1 MNFKIDLQLFG
12 GGSSTTTQTYE
23 PSDYELQLQKSQADY
38 ADAVAPN
45 ALWLN
50 NIARDV
56 LADSLG
62 TIQVDY
68 DALNKQAAAQNQEGL
83 DYLRQ
88 AVRNNDNALS
98 MASNELGKLY
108 ASVPEYVD
116 SYVSKTD
123 GLFSDT
129 SKATNDYNQQLANLI
144 PQYSK
149 TAQAGIDS
157 ANRANAGLEGI
168 ASKYSNIYDKYEGVR
183 NNLINGEL
191 PSAYLQNM
199 QDAIAGTLKSTAG
212 EGLNNLA
219 NRGVLN
225 SSVTQ
230 KVLDNISKNAA
241 TATAQNYLN
250 NINTIGGLLTSG
262 TSDAVNLLGGQGNI
276 YNQQYANI
284 GNALDR
290 NITALNQQGN
300 LTQQQLN
307 NVFQN
312 NRFGLDVYNSQF
324 NNQMSG
330 LNAQQGLLNQ
340 YMNNVQS
347 VNAQR
352 GNVGQNIVGNATNG
366 ITTAAAAQEAAQTPA
381 SNLWNMSLGLNG
393 STTGALAAAA
403 GKGTTTTKQS
413 GGGGLFSGLLGGLF

>member
-12 GGSSTTTQTYE
+12 GGGGSTTQTYE
-23 PSDYELQLQKSQADY
+23 PSEYELQLQKSQADY

-116 SYVSKTD
+116 SYVSKTN

-330 LNAQQGLLNQ
+330 LNAQRGLLDQ

-393 STTGALAAAA
+393 STTGALSAAA
-403 GKGTTTTKQS
+403 GKGKTTTSQS

>member
-1 MNFKIDLQLFG
+1 
-12 GGSSTTTQTYE
+12 
-23 PSDYELQLQKSQADY
+23 LQKSQADY

-98 MASNELGKLY
+98 MASNVLGDLY

-168 ASKYSNIYDKYEGVR
+168 ASKYSDIYDKYEGVR

-262 TSDAVNLLGGQGNI
+262 TSDAVNLLGNKGNI

-312 NRFGLDVYNSQF
+312 NKFGLDVYNSQF

-330 LNAQQGLLNQ
+330 LKAQQGLFDQ

-352 GNVGQNIVGNATNG
+352 GNVGQNIIGNATNG

-393 STTGALAAAA
+393 STTGALSAAA
-403 GKGTTTTKQS
+403 GKGKTTTTQS

>member
-1 MNFKIDLQLFG
+1 MNFKMDLQLFG
-12 GGSSTTTQTYE
+12 GGSSSTTQVYE
-23 PSDYELQLQKSQADY
+23 PTEYEKQLQKSQADY

-56 LADSLG
+56 LANSLG

-88 AVRNNDNALS
+88 AVSNNDKALS

-108 ASVPEYVD
+108 TSVPEYVD

-149 TAQAGIDS
+149 TAQAGIDA

-312 NRFGLDVYNSQF
+312 NKFGLDVYNSQF

-330 LNAQQGLLNQ
+330 LNAQQGLLDQ

-352 GNVGQNIVGNATNG
+352 ANVGQNIVGNATNG

-393 STTGALAAAA
+393 STTGALSAAA
-403 GKGTTTTKQS
+403 GKGTTTTTQS

>member
-1 MNFKIDLQLFG
+1 MNFKMDLQLFG
-12 GGSSTTTQTYE
+12 GGSSSTTQVYE
-23 PSDYELQLQKSQADY
+23 PTEYEEQLQKSQADY

-56 LADSLG
+56 LANSLG

-88 AVRNNDNALS
+88 AVSNNDKALS

-108 ASVPEYVD
+108 TSVPEYVD

-149 TAQAGIDS
+149 TAQAGIDA

-312 NRFGLDVYNSQF
+312 NKFGLDVYNSQF

-330 LNAQQGLLNQ
+330 LNAQQGLLDQ

-352 GNVGQNIVGNATNG
+352 ANVGQNIVGNATNG

-393 STTGALAAAA
+393 STTGALSAAA
-403 GKGTTTTKQS
+403 GKGTTTTTQS